1 MNPSLTPGSKLPLGS
16 SSTEKGINFSVYS
29 HHATNIKLRLFEI
42 GQVAPFAEFP
52 MERSGDYWHLCVA
65 NLPSTFEYTYQV
77 EGPYDPSKG
86 FLFCKEMDLV
96 DPYAQAVNASDT
108 WGNHH
113 TPMRALYET
122 RKPFDWEHT
131 SRPMIPAEDLIIY
144 EMHVRSF
151 TMHPSSGSKNP
162 GTFLGMIEKIPYLKK
177 LGINAVELMPI
188 HEFNETENLHR
199 IPGTGEKL
207 FNYWGYSTAN
217 FFAPMRRFG
226 KEEDLKFLIREL
238 HREGIEVILDVVYN
252 HTSEGSDQSYYHSF
266 RGLDNPTYY
275 IIDENGYHNYTGCG
289 NTLKCQHPVVQDLIL
304 DSLRY
309 WVTEFHID
317 GFRFDLASIM
327 TRGEDGKPLQD
338 PPLIKRIASDP
349 ILAPTKMIAEPWD
362 PAGLYQVGT
371 FPSWRFAEW
380 NGKFRDDVRKFIR
393 GDRNLEAMK
402 NRLLGSPDVYTEK
415 GTPQHSIN
423 FITVHDGFT
432 LHDLVSY
439 NKKHN
444 EQNGEQNQD
453 GANDNESWNCGV
465 EGKTTDQAI
474 LNLRLQQM
482 RNFMVALFVSQGIPM
497 LLMGDEYAH
506 TREGNNNA
514 YCQDNELNYFLWNQ
528 ASPLFEFIQKLIAL
542 RKSHPIFRQKTFPSA
557 VKWEE
562 MGYLGLTL
570 GEELFIAFNPTAQE
584 HQLEKEGWEILLST
598 ASQLQTLDK
607 LQPYTS
613 VLFGKKKAL

>member
-1 MNPSLTPGSKLPLGS
+1 MNPSFTPGSKLPLGS
-16 SSTEKGINFSVYS
+16 SLTEKGINFSVYS

-42 GQVAPFAEFP
+42 GQKAPFAEFP
-52 MERSGDYWHLCVA
+52 MERSADYWHLCVA

-96 DPYAQAVNASDT
+96 DPYARAVNASDT

-122 RKPFDWEHT
+122 KTPFDWEHT

-199 IPGTGEKL
+199 SPGTGGKL
-207 FNYWGYSTAN
+207 FNYWGYSTSN

-226 KEEDLKFLIREL
+226 KEKDLKFLIREL

-252 HTSEGSDQSYYHSF
+252 HTSEGNDQNYYHSF

-309 WVTEFHID
+309 WVTEFHVD

-327 TRGEDGKPLQD
+327 TRGENGKPIQD

-393 GDRNLEAMK
+393 GDGNIEAMK

-439 NKKHN
+439 NEKHN

-482 RNFMVALFVSQGIPM
+482 RNFMVALFIAQGIPM

-514 YCQDNELNYFLWNQ
+514 YCQDNELNYFLWDQ

-562 MGYLGLTL
+562 KDYLGLTL

-584 HQLEKEGWEILLST
+584 YQLEKEGWEILLST
-598 ASQLQTLDK
+598 ASQVQTLDK